1 MSAII
6 DIKHAISMCSFL
18 GNLLALTGDTALT
31 WSSPMLPKLESNDTS
46 VNPLGKPI
54 TQAEESWIGS
64 LQYIGAMSG
73 CFGFSYLAD
82 RIGRKPTLVLLAIP
96 HIVSYISFAF
106 ATTVELIYFGRFL
119 GGISLAS
126 VYVILPMY
134 ISEIAEDS
142 YRGTLL
148 VSYSTFA
155 SFGDLFPYIVGPYVS
170 VMWFNISVA
179 VFPILFLVLFPFVA
193 PESPHYYVQKG
204 QLLQAEDSLKRLRS
218 TDEVDEA
225 ELESIRNEIE
235 ENRQSNIIDSLRSRH
250 VVKGFVIGLG
260 LSMLQ
265 QLSGI
270 GAVLSYTEIIFQ
282 ATGSHISSDVS
293 SIIVGVVLF
302 LASFGGP
309 LIVDRKGRKF
319 LLICSSTGMIISQFF
334 LGLYFYLQD
343 HDTNMSAFYW
353 LPIVCLVVFTITFNI
368 GFGPLPFTMTS
379 EILPSNCK
387 FMLATVIGFM
397 GWASSF
403 IVTKFFNDLNEAL
416 GEGGTFWLFSGV
428 CMFALGFI
436 ILYVPETKGKSFQE
450 IQALL
455 SR

>member
-1 MSAII
+1 MI
-6 DIKHAISMCSFL
+6 
-18 GNLLALTGDTALT
+18 
-31 WSSPMLPKLESNDTS
+31 PKFASNDTNT
-46 VNPLGKPI
+46 NPLERPI
-54 TQAEESWIGS
+54 TDSEVSWIGS
-64 LQYIGAMSG
+64 LQYIGAMTGS
-73 CFGFSYLAD
+73 FGFTYLAD
-82 RIGRKPTLVLLAIP
+82 KIGRKPTLLLLAIP
-96 HIVSYISFAF
+96 HIVSYIAFAF
-106 ATTVELIYFGRFL
+106 AKSIEVIYFGRYF

-126 VYVILPMY
+126 VYVVLPMY

-155 SFGDLFPYIVGPYVS
+155 SFGDLFPYIVGPYAS
-170 VMWFNISVA
+170 IMWFNLSLAI
-179 VFPILFLVLFPFVA
+179 FPIVFLMLFPFVA
-193 PESPHYYVQKG
+193 PESPYYYVNKG
-204 QLLQAEDSLKRLRS
+204 QFIKAEESLKRLRS
-218 TDEVDEA
+218 TVELDDD
-225 ELESIRNEIE
+225 ELETIKNEIYQ
-235 ENRQSNIIDSLRSRH
+235 NKQSNILASFKSKH
-250 VVKGFVIGLG
+250 VIKGFIIGLG

-293 SIIVGVVLF
+293 SIIVGLVLF

-319 LLICSSTGMIISQFF
+319 LLICSSSGMIVSQLF

-343 HDTNMSAFYW
+343 HGTDMSSFYW
-353 LPIVCLVVFTITFNI
+353 LPILCLIVFTITFNI

-379 EILPSNCK
+379 EVLPSNCK

-403 IVTKFFNDLNEAL
+403 IVTKFFYDLNTSL
-416 GEGGTFWLFSGV
+416 GQGGTFWFFAGI
-428 CMFALGFI
+428 CIFALCFVI
-436 ILYVPETKGKSFQE
+436 FYVPETKGKSFQE
-450 IQALL
+450 IQELL
-455 SR
+455 AK